1 VVRRLVLLALLPVIA
16 VLVAGCGG
24 GDGSANEGD
33 ADALLRETFNAQKS
47 VRSGRLDL
55 RMDVDARGVEG
66 LGGPLAIHLTG
77 PFDNGAEGA
86 IPKFDFDLDL
96 RAGGTRLR
104 AGTVSD
110 GRKGYLRLQ
119 GRAYTLTDE
128 LFKQLAPRRKGG
140 DRGGAAGP
148 TLSGLGVDP
157 RRWLRDP
164 HTEGEEQ
171 VGGAATVHIAGDI
184 DVSRFL
190 GDLDKL
196 LGRTGG
202 LGLPGAGAAGRLTE
216 TQRELLSKSI
226 ESAKADIW
234 TGKQDKAM
242 RRFSVLV
249 RFDPAKGKDAK
260 GRAGTLR
267 FDLTVADLN
276 RRQAIGPPADPR
288 PLSELTAALALL
300 VSRQAKPA
308 AGDGA
313 GASGGAGSGASS
325 GAGASS
331 AGASGGAAASDGSNA
346 AGAATGR
353 TATSRYDA
361 CLAAAGT
368 DLAKVQRCAA
378 LLGQ

>member
-1 VVRRLVLLALLPVIA
+1 VVRRLVVLALLPVIGL
-16 VLVAGCGG
+16 LVAGCGG
-24 GDGSANEGD
+24 GGGGGDGGD

-55 RMDVDARGVEG
+55 RMDVDVRGVEG

-96 RAGGTRLR
+96 KAGGTRLR

-119 GRAYTLTDE
+119 GRAYTLSDE
-128 LFKQLAPRRKGG
+128 LFKQLAPPRKDGA
-140 DRGGAAGP
+140 RGGASGP
-148 TLSGLGVDP
+148 TLSGLGIDP

-164 HTEGEEQ
+164 RTEGEEQ
-171 VGGAATVHIAGDI
+171 VGGAATIHIAGDI

-202 LGLPGAGAAGRLTE
+202 LGLPGAGAAGTLTE
-216 TQRELLSKSI
+216 TQRELLSRSI
-226 ESAKADIW
+226 KSAKADIW

-260 GRAGTLR
+260 GQPGTLR

-276 RRQAIGPPADPR
+276 GRQAIGPPADPR

-300 VSRQAKPA
+300 VSRQAKA

-313 GASGGAGSGASS
+313 GTGASGGAGASGA
-325 GAGASS
+325 ANSS
-331 AGASGGAAASDGSNA
+331 ASG
-346 AGAATGR
+346 R
-353 TATSRYDA
+353 PATSRYDA
-361 CLAAAGT
+361 CLADAGT